1 MAEQAVR
8 TTTAHDTTDHVE
20 DRGELMVRNR
30 HDGQTFA
37 AIYEQHYSRIFNY
50 VMRSVMNI
58 SVAEDIVSEAFLKAL
73 HGSSAYKGGPA
84 RMQAW
89 LYRIATNA
97 MADHFRRSA
106 RESRLAFSQATFEEL
121 CERGVV
127 VSPGVSEGLEEFE
140 RYQALH
146 HALRRLKDIYRLT
159 IILYYFEEKSL
170 TEVAQILNCTLVA
183 AKWRLHRARKQLGAI
198 LEMEEFRNE

>member
-8 TTTAHDTTDHVE
+8 TTIAHDTTDHVE
-20 DRGELMVRNR
+20 DPGELMVRNR
-30 HDGQTFA
+30 HDAQTFA
-37 AIYEQHYSRIFNY
+37 AIYELHYSRIFNY
-50 VMRSVMNI
+50 VMRTVMNI

-73 HGSSAYKGGPA
+73 HGLSGYKGGPA

-97 MADHFRRSA
+97 MTDHFRRSA
-106 RESRLAFSQATFEEL
+106 RESRLAFSRATLDEL
-121 CERGVV
+121 SERGVV
-127 VSPGVSEGLEEFE
+127 AFPGASGRLEDFE

-146 HALRRLKDIYRLT
+146 HALRQLDDIYRLT
-159 IILYYFEEKSL
+159 IVLYYFEEKRL
-170 TEVAQILNCTLVA
+170 KEVARILDCTLVA

-198 LEMEEFRNE
+198 LDMEEFRNE